1 MLRGKITYRLLASLI
16 AALSMCTTLSAQ
28 STRVRGRVTDAAS
41 GAPMQFVS
49 VVFPGTT
56 TGITTDEEGIYT
68 LETRDT
74 VGRVQAS
81 MVGYATQTKPLTRG
95 GFNQVDFALEAVEF
109 GIGSVVITPGENPA
123 HPILKGVVRRKP
135 QNNPDEYERYHC
147 ATYTK
152 MELDLTNVKPRFRN
166 KRLQR
171 NFGFIFEYIDTSA
184 LTGQA
189 YLPAMISE
197 TTADFYHSK
206 RNPSLSREIIRANRV
221 SGVEDSFAI
230 AQFTGQM
237 HGNVNFYANFIDIFN
252 VRFASPLSD
261 GGLFYYDYFLVDSMQ
276 VDGRKTYKIRFH
288 PKRLTSPV
296 LDGEVNI
303 DSASYALQ
311 SASARMPSTRLRR
324 PATVPSTSGAGW
336 SACRYAQSIIKVAE
350 DSAPMASASSGHESS
365 TSKTRSSCSL
375 TRVRPHE
382 MLPAR
387 PVSFMSSTV
396 TCSSRWQS
404 SVWPMQSWNS
414 RPESPRHRCLAIA
427 GTR

>member
-1 MLRGKITYRLLASLI
+1 MLRGKITYRLLASLL
-16 AALSMCTTLSAQ
+16 AALSVCTTLSAQ

-311 SASARMPSTRLRR
+311 SASARMPKGVNVNWIKHLRLENENRIVRDSTWFRSRDR
-324 PATVPSTSGAGW
+324 VARTKPSGRA
-336 SACRYAQSIIKVAE
+336 
-350 DSAPMASASSGHESS
+350 SAPTG
-365 TSKTRSSCSL
+365 
-375 TRVRPHE
+375 
-382 MLPAR
+382 
-387 PVSFMSSTV
+387 
-396 TCSSRWQS
+396 
-404 SVWPMQSWNS
+404 
-414 RPESPRHRCLAIA
+414 
-427 GTR
+427 

>member
-16 AALSMCTTLSAQ
+16 AALSVCTTLSAQ

-41 GAPMQFVS
+41 GTPMQFVS

-197 TTADFYHSK
+197 TTADFYQIGKAH
-206 RNPSLSREIIRANRV
+206 V
-221 SGVEDSFAI
+221 
-230 AQFTGQM
+230 
-237 HGNVNFYANFIDIFN
+237 
-252 VRFASPLSD
+252 
-261 GGLFYYDYFLVDSMQ
+261 
-276 VDGRKTYKIRFH
+276 
-288 PKRLTSPV
+288 
-296 LDGEVNI
+296 
-303 DSASYALQ
+303 
-311 SASARMPSTRLRR
+311 
-324 PATVPSTSGAGW
+324 
-336 SACRYAQSIIKVAE
+336 
-350 DSAPMASASSGHESS
+350 
-365 TSKTRSSCSL
+365 
-375 TRVRPHE
+375 
-382 MLPAR
+382 
-387 PVSFMSSTV
+387 
-396 TCSSRWQS
+396 
-404 SVWPMQSWNS
+404 
-414 RPESPRHRCLAIA
+414 
-427 GTR
+427 

>member
-16 AALSMCTTLSAQ
+16 AALSVCTTLSAQ

-152 MELDLTNVKPRFRN
+152 MELDLTNLRPSFRS

-171 NFGFIFEYIDTSA
+171 NFGFIFSYMDTSA
-184 LTGQA
+184 LTGAA

-197 TTADFYHSK
+197 SSAELYHS
-206 RNPSLSREIIRANRV
+206 RSPQFTREVIRASRI
-221 SGVEDSFAI
+221 SGVENSEAV
-230 AQFTGQM
+230 AQFTGGM
-237 HGNVNFYANFIDIFN
+237 HGDVNFYDNFIDLFD

-261 GGLFYYDYFLVDSMQ
+261 GGRAFYNYFLVDSM
-276 VDGRKTYKIRFH
+276 VTEGRKIYKIRFH
-288 PKRLTSPV
+288 PKRLTTPV

-336 SACRYAQSIIKVAE
+336 SACR
-350 DSAPMASASSGHESS
+350 
-365 TSKTRSSCSL
+365 
-375 TRVRPHE
+375 
-382 MLPAR
+382 
-387 PVSFMSSTV
+387 
-396 TCSSRWQS
+396 
-404 SVWPMQSWNS
+404 
-414 RPESPRHRCLAIA
+414 
-427 GTR
+427 